1 MPNGDLRTPVR
12 IECLERDY
20 GISLSD
26 LFCHAERHYF
36 ENMSS
41 GVVMPQQQA
50 AQESSSQQEARP
62 PVRTKLNFWYKLPSD
77 VGSLVERFMQCRPDT
92 GYGIPPNDP
101 RMVEYVGACEAFTQ
115 SLAEAGHPELAA
127 V

>member
-1 MPNGDLRTPVR
+1 MQNSDMRTPVR

-20 GISLSD
+20 GIQLTD

-36 ENMSS
+36 ENMSR
-41 GVVMPQQQA
+41 GVVMPQQQQTQTA
-50 AQESSSQQEARP
+50 SQQLEARP
-62 PVRTKLNFWYKLPSD
+62 PILTKLNFWYKLPSD
-77 VGSLVERFMQCRPDT
+77 VGFLVERFMQCRPGI
-92 GYGIPPNDP
+92 GYGIPDNDP

-115 SLAEAGHPELAA
+115 SLAEVGHPELRA